1 MENTVGYKKNRMTIL
16 LISLAG
22 MTVYLLPFFRYYYYD
37 AFLLYFNINDMQMG
51 VLGSVYG
58 GVAIIGYCLGGWVA
72 DRFSLK
78 LLIPGSLIATGALG
92 FVMLLKPGYP
102 VLVAIFAIWGA
113 TSILTFWNPM
123 MKVLRVLCHADE
135 QARGFALFDMGRG
148 VLNFAS
154 GIVIMAAYTAISKKV
169 GEMGGLTALIIFY
182 SAWTVFIGIVIYFA
196 LKDRMPDFRKNAGE
210 KDTNFVKNV
219 IAALKMPTT
228 WCLVLIIFTTY
239 GVINSYYYVVPYC
252 TAAFGMS
259 AALAGIMG
267 YAANGFRLVGC
278 AVGGQFS
285 DRKGLSTG
293 MLVDII
299 LMAVGVTGLLVMP
312 KSMKLMWLLVV
323 VIGILCMSMY
333 AAQALHFAIMEE
345 GSYPVE
351 TMGAAM
357 LICTPLGY
365 SAEMIMPLFN
375 GWCLSTFEGTKG
387 YQVMFTGF
395 LVLLAVGL
403 ISVLIW
409 RKCTKARR
417 VELAELR
424 KKNVEAK

>member
-1 MENTVGYKKNRMTIL
+1 MEKTAGYKENRLTIL

-51 VLGSVYG
+51 ILGSVYG
-58 GVAIIGYCLGGWVA
+58 AVSIVGYCLGGWVA

-78 LLIPGSLIATGALG
+78 FLLPGSLIATGAFG
-92 FVMLLKPGYP
+92 FVMLLKPGYT
-102 VLVAIFAIWGA
+102 VLVIIFAIWGA

-148 VLNFAS
+148 ILNFGS
-154 GIVIMAAYTAISKKV
+154 GIAIMAAYTAISKKI
-169 GEMGGLTALIIFY
+169 GEMGGLTALIVFY
-182 SAWTVFIGIVIYFA
+182 SAWTVLIGIVVYFA
-196 LKDRMPDFRKNAGE
+196 LKDRMPDFKKEAGA
-210 KDTNFVKNV
+210 KDANFVKNV
-219 IAALKMPTT
+219 IAAMKMPTT
-228 WCLVLIIFTTY
+228 WCLVVIIFTTY
-239 GVINSYYYVVPYC
+239 AVIISYYYVVPYC

-278 AVGGQFS
+278 AIGGQFS

-293 MLVDII
+293 MMVDIL
-299 LMAVGVTGLLVMP
+299 LMAVGVIGLLVMP
-312 KSMKLMWLLVV
+312 AKMSLMWLLIIFV
-323 VIGILCMSMY
+323 GILCMSMY
-333 AAQALHFAIMEE
+333 SAQALHFAIMEE

-365 SAEMIMPLFN
+365 SAESIMPLFS
-375 GWCLSTFEGTKG
+375 GWCLSAFEGTKG
-387 YQVMFTGF
+387 YQVLFTGF
-395 LVLLAVGL
+395 LVLLAIGFTA
-403 ISVLIW
+403 VLIW
-409 RKCTKARR
+409 RKCTKEHRL
-417 VELAELR
+417 ELDALR
-424 KKNVEAK
+424 KQKTK